1 MKVWIGRTAVGAVLL
16 LAGCAGN
23 APASSPVHDAPSPE
37 QSASAAATAPAS
49 TDPMAACAGV
59 EPDGEPFEVVI
70 ETVSYAFDTEL
81 IEGPTH
87 CQPFVITF
95 TNNDLEPSDLTTNH
109 HDVDIRADNV
119 LGDLV
124 FDGELIN
131 GGTTTRY
138 EVAGLPA
145 GEHYFYCSEHPAA
158 MNGTLIAGE
167 Q

>member
-1 MKVWIGRTAVGAVLL
+1 MFAVWLSA
-16 LAGCAGN
+16 CAGSG
-23 APASSPVHDAPSPE
+23 APPESSPAHDAVSHEP
-37 QSASAAATAPAS
+37 SASAAATAPAS
-49 TDPMAACAGV
+49 VDPMAACAGV

-95 TNNDLEPSDLTTNH
+95 TNNDTEANEITTNQ

-119 LGDLV
+119 LGALL
-124 FDGELIN
+124 FDGELVA
-131 GGTTTRY
+131 GGGSIRY
-138 EVAGLPA
+138 EVPGLPA
-145 GEHYFYCSEHPAA
+145 GEQYFYCSQHAGN
-158 MNGTLIAGE
+158 MNGTLIVAE